1 MSRGVVAAGHP
12 LTAETGAW
20 ALREGGNAVDAAIA
34 AVASSC
40 VTESPLTGL
49 GAGGYM
55 LVHDGSGTTVLDF
68 FVAAPGADGVER
80 RSELVPIEVHFTATS
95 AQVFNVGAASCGVP
109 GTPSGLVEAARRF
122 GTMPLA
128 ELVAPATRQAREG
141 VELSREQAYFV
152 EILAPILTHTEEGGR
167 RLRAGRQA
175 ARHRRPIPFP
185 RPRRCVRAA
194 RLGGGGAVLSAAKS
208 ALRSATGCS
217 SAVAPSDDPNS
228 PPTRRSPATP
238 AEAGFRGKRVLTNP
252 PPSSGGVLIAYVLEL
267 LARETAT
274 DVETLAAAMEAA
286 QSARTQEF
294 VAALNEEDFAARF
307 LADRLGSTTHITAV
321 DDEGTCA
328 SVTCS
333 NGTGSGMIVP
343 GTGVHV
349 NNMLGEQDLNPLGF
363 HRYPPGRGLPSM
375 MSPTVVL
382 DGDELVAGLGSGG
395 SNRIRSAI
403 VQAIVGIAERGLDVA
418 EAVEA
423 PRIHLED
430 GVVEAEPG
438 IDEEA
443 LERLAARGYEIV
455 RWSERNV
462 FFGGVHAVARDPLT
476 GRCEAPVMLGE
487 AGRWRWRRAR
497 GVCGIDKG
505 DRFRLA
511 ADSIGGL
518 SSVCERNPPTGRLII
533 PIRR

>member
-1 MSRGVVAAGHP
+1 MSRGVIAAGHP
-12 LTAETGAW
+12 LTAKSGAW

-40 VTESPLTGL
+40 VAESPLTGL

-68 FVAAPGADGVER
+68 FVAAPGADRVER
-80 RSELVPIEVHFTATS
+80 RSELVPIDVHFTPAS
-95 AQVFNVGAASCGVP
+95 SQVFNVGAASCGVP
-109 GTPSGLVEAARRF
+109 GTPAGLLEAARRF

-128 ELVAPATRQAREG
+128 DLVAPAARQAREG
-141 VELSREQAYFV
+141 VELNREQAYFI
-152 EILAPILTHTEEGGR
+152 EILAPILTHTEEGAAIYAPGGR
-167 RLRAGRQA
+167 LLKVGDLFR
-175 ARHRRPIPFP
+175 FP
-185 RPRRCVRAA
+185 DLGDAFE
-194 RLGGGGAVLSAAKS
+194 RLGSDGAEPYYDGEIGAAISDWVTERGGTLGRADLAAY
-208 ALRSATGCS
+208 AP
-217 SAVAPSDDPNS
+217 VA
-228 PPTRRSPATP
+228 RTP
-238 AEAGFRGKRVLTNP
+238 VEAGFRGRRVLTNP

-267 LARETAT
+267 LSRSSETDA
-274 DVETLAAAMEAA
+274 ETLADAMEAA
-286 QSARTQEF
+286 QSARTEEF
-294 VAALNEEDFAARF
+294 VEALNDEDFAARF

-363 HRYPPGRGLPSM
+363 HRYRPGRRLPSM

-403 VQAIVGIAERGLDVA
+403 VQAIVGIAERGLDLA
-418 EAVEA
+418 DAVEA
-423 PRIHLED
+423 PRIHVED
-430 GVVEAEPG
+430 GIVQAEPG
-438 IDEEA
+438 IDGAA
-443 LERLAARGYEIV
+443 LDRLAARGYEVV

-462 FFGGVHAVARDPLT
+462 FFGGVHAVARDPAT
-476 GRCEAPVMLGE
+476 GALRG
-487 AGRWRWRRAR
+487 AGDARR
-497 GVCGIDKG
+497 
-505 DRFRLA
+505 
-511 ADSIGGL
+511 GGA
-518 SSVCERNPPTGRLII
+518 VAVA
-533 PIRR
+533 